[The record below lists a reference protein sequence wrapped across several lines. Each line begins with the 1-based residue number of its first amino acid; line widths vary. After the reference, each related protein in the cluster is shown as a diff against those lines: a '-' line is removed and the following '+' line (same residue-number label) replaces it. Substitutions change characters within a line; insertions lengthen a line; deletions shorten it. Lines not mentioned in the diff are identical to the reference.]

1 MPYAKWGQI
10 QKHWGLEQRR
20 IYCKGQ
26 ARTTCSKSANSR
38 KSFKKDLKGKF
49 VERAAGCVCVC
60 VCVSVCVSVCVRE
73 RETGRQTFFWLAGG
87 EVNGWYSKNLSHQP
101 SGFCRRILR
110 YVPNSVL
117 YMYIAIPWGG
127 LRTLPHGYTI
137 ISWLPFLC
145 FCIPSLCSLV
155 IAWICSLV
163 LREDLG
169 GWSLFPTNE
178 KKGTQKGFCTWK
190 GHAGSCLASSPS
202 LLLSLQVCLP
212 GFYCYVVFYWHY
224 SHLDECFHFS
234 TLWMTAMIFNGHMH
248 SFFYW

>member
-1 MPYAKWGQI
+1 M
-10 QKHWGLEQRR
+10 
-20 IYCKGQ
+20 
-26 ARTTCSKSANSR
+26 
-38 KSFKKDLKGKF
+38 
-49 VERAAGCVCVC
+49 CVC

-155 IAWICSLV
+155 TAWICSLV

-178 KKGTQKGFCTWK
+178 KKGTQAFALGRAMQDPAWLHRHPYFS
-190 GHAGSCLASSPS
+190 HYRFACLA
-202 LLLSLQVCLP
+202 
-212 GFYCYVVFYWHY
+212 FI
-224 SHLDECFHFS
+224 
-234 TLWMTAMIFNGHMH
+234 AM
-248 SFFYW
+248 